1 MGYIVLLLRDVHDDV
16 LLIAHLF
23 TNPLIRIERNIDRP
37 HIVIAKKQL
46 ILLLKLL
53 EQNIEELD
61 KYGLFVGSFL
71 DTDAFVYLNCH
82 AQW

>member
-23 TNPLIRIERNIDRP
+23 TNPLTRIERNIDRP

-46 ILLLKLL
+46 ILLLELL
-53 EQNIEELD
+53 EQNI
-61 KYGLFVGSFL
+61 
-71 DTDAFVYLNCH
+71 
-82 AQW
+82 